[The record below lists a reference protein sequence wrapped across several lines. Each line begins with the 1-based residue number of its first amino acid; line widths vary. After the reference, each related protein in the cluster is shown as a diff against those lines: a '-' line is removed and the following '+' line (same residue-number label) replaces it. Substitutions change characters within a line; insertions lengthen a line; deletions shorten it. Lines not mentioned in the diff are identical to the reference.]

1 MLDCGQIDDRLSG
14 YLDGELAQGDRQQV
28 EVHLESCS
36 KCHEAFEEMA
46 RLRDAVGRLPFDSM
60 SQDEWSK
67 IMSDVTVRTSRGVGW
82 FLYVAGLMGLC
93 GYAAYEFAVDDA
105 VPALIKSGIGAL
117 ILGIVLLFV
126 SVLRERLMARKT
138 DKYEDVQI

>member
-1 MLDCGQIDDRLSG
+1 MLDCGQIDERLSG
-14 YLDGELAQGDRQQV
+14 YLDGELTQGDRQKV

-36 KCHEAFEEMA
+36 KCREAFEEMA
-46 RLRDAVGRLPFDSM
+46 RLRDAVGELPFDKM

-67 IMSDVTVRTSRGVGW
+67 IMSDAAVRTSRGAGW
-82 FLYVAGLMGLC
+82 ILYVVGLLVVC
-93 GYAAYEFAVDDA
+93 GYAAYEFAVDDT

-126 SVLRERLMARKT
+126 SVLRERLISRRS